1 MINYLHFKNIKTA
14 TSNKVFFY
22 WKNINIPMKE
32 RVKNGKKK
40 KLDNGNLIDSLLV
53 APVKNKS

>member
-1 MINYLHFKNIKTA
+1 MINYLHLKNIKTA
-14 TSNKVFFY
+14 TSNKGFFY
-22 WKNINIPMKE
+22 FSKIKYTYE
-32 RVKNGKKK
+32 RESKKRKTK